1 MHGPGRERATM
12 SEPHTL
18 RSFDEALEK
27 LAAGLVVMG
36 EGVCGMIHAGGTAM
50 QAQDVEAAA
59 LVVEQDLAVDRQFED
74 IRTRCLDTLL
84 RFHPVARDLRQVM
97 AVEHA
102 VGDLERAAD
111 HAKSIAK
118 RVISSPSH
126 ALSGARADLF
136 ARLVSA
142 ALGAMEDALDAFA
155 RRDADLA
162 LRVIR
167 GDRALD
173 VLHDDLFHTVIA
185 GLKSRQ
191 RAVQDVQLLFA
202 AKSLERI
209 GDHAT
214 NIAEEAMFMTLGDQP
229 SATRGRA

>member
-1 MHGPGRERATM
+1 M

-18 RSFDEALEK
+18 RSFDDALEG
-27 LAAGLVVMG
+27 LSAGLVRMGDQVCEMINRAGEVML
-36 EGVCGMIHAGGTAM
+36 EKDI
-50 QAQDVEAAA
+50 EAAA
-59 LVVEQDLAVDRQFED
+59 RLVEQDLAIDRQFED
-74 IRTRCLDTLL
+74 MRAKCLDTLT
-84 RFHPVARDLRQVM
+84 RFHPVAGDLRQVM

-118 RVISSPSH
+118 RVISGPGM
-126 ALSGARADLF
+126 ALSGPRADTF
-136 ARLVSA
+136 GKLVAA
-142 ALGAMEDALDAFA
+142 ALGATEDALDAFA

-167 GDRALD
+167 GDRNVDA
-173 VLHDDLFHTVIA
+173 LHDDLFHSVIA
-185 GLKSRQ
+185 GLKRSHRT
-191 RAVQDVQLLFA
+191 VQDIQLLFA

-214 NIAEEAMFMTLGDQP
+214 NIAEEAMFMTRGDIP
-229 SATRGRA
+229 GATRVATT